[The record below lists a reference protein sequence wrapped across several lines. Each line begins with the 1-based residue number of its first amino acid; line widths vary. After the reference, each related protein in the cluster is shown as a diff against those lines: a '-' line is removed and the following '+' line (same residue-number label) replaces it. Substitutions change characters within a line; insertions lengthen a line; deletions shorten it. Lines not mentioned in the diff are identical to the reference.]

1 VDKDVANEG
10 AISVTASR
18 VAVSVIRTDEEQTIA
33 RSVCREFGL
42 GMAVEKGKSDH
53 TTRYID

>member
-1 VDKDVANEG
+1 MDKDVANEG

-18 VAVSVIRTDEEQTIA
+18 VAVLVIRTDEEQTIV

-42 GMAVEKGKSDH
+42 GMAIDKGKSDH
-53 TTRYID
+53 ATKYIL

>member
-18 VAVSVIRTDEEQTIA
+18 VAVRVIHTDEEWMIA
-33 RSVCREFGL
+33 STVCRELGL
-42 GMAVEKGKSDH
+42 GMAVEKGKSDRATKDIH
-53 TTRYID
+53 